1 MEHRTLLL
9 CFLVAGI
16 VGCASTAPPNQ
27 QMEQAKVALTAAE
40 NAGVNKYD
48 GALEQLDKAR
58 TAYDRAMEL
67 MGAGDHDSAAALL
80 ERARADAELAAQ
92 LARLGEAR
100 SLAEGTLWNVH
111 TLDEEPV
118 TH

>member
-1 MEHRTLLL
+1 MKHRMLPLCLLL
-9 CFLVAGI
+9 GGI

-27 QMEQAKVALTAAE
+27 QMEQAKVALAQAE
-40 NAGVNKYD
+40 NAGATRYD
-48 GALEQLDKAR
+48 AALEQLQRAR
-58 TAYDRAMEL
+58 TEYDRAMEL
-67 MGAGDHDSAAALL
+67 MGAGDHTGAAAMLD
-80 ERARADAELAAQ
+80 RANADAELAQQ

-118 TH
+118 PR